1 VFRPL
6 LKPSIFTSALLAAT
20 SLSPAQAPQQAQ
32 PPTASVVTDALPSTV
47 KLQFPNADISTIL
60 DLYET
65 LTRKRL
71 IRPNQVLAGQIYIVI
86 NDEVTREEAIQIIE
100 TTLLIN
106 GFTLVPSEDGKL
118 VKVFGNGVNPR
129 TGGIPIVSAPENL
142 PEGEQV
148 VTYLFKVKHAD
159 PNELAQMMQAYIAPS
174 QAGYTSIIP
183 LVKSQAVLVTENTP
197 ILRGLVRLVEQ
208 MDLPPAEVVSE
219 WITLERA
226 DAKEVLEKLKEIF
239 EKQPTQAGGAPGA
252 PRAVPVTTPGGTPL
266 PDGASVEATGAN
278 IVEISAPK
286 TLTEDAVIVGKI
298 KITADT
304 RTNRIHVVTRPIN
317 LSFVRTLVEEFD
329 RDVPFGQP
337 AERRLRFVTAIDVL
351 EPVIRAI
358 QDPGTK
364 EGGQGGSGSGTG
376 QGNNRQTNGQN
387 TFGGGF
393 GDSDRNGSANGG
405 GRGRSGRGGSGGIG
419 GEELSATQMETTPK
433 AVNVG
438 NTRIIADPLSNKIIV
453 LGNKEV
459 KEKIFAVL
467 DRLDVRPPQV
477 AIHAVIGQLELNEN
491 EQFGVDY
498 IIKKGSG
505 GLVKVPTSTGG
516 TGGTGTG
523 GTGTGG
529 TGTGNGTGGTVGT
542 VDANVPAISKLIGFN
557 NGRPALSLANI
568 LAQSNVSQIAVAGS
582 TGVAGFFTAGN
593 TLDAIV
599 TALESTNRFR
609 VTARPF
615 VFTTNN
621 KKAII
626 SSGQEIAVPAQTQSS
641 ITNGNNLQDNTALN
655 TTIEYINV
663 DLKLEVVPLINSERE
678 VTLDIVQR
686 VAEVSGKTRIGTN
699 DVPTIANRYIK
710 TTVSVPNDG
719 TIVLGGLIQSS
730 DQEGRSGIPY
740 LSRIPYVGAL
750 FRSTTKEKIRREL
763 VVLLRPHVTVSPD
776 ETIQLREREQEY
788 LKIEPDL
795 ETTLIPKGSR
805 IKAPRNPGFRQP
817 APPDLRGKTE
827 PSPLKK

>member
-1 VFRPL
+1 MAV
-6 LKPSIFTSALLAAT
+6 S
-20 SLSPAQAPQQAQ
+20 SLSPAQAPQQVQ
-32 PPTASVVTDALPSTV
+32 PPQPTGVSDALPSTV

-129 TGGIPIVSAPENL
+129 TGGIPIVSDPADL

-148 VTYLFKVKHAD
+148 VTYLFKVKFAD
-159 PNELAQMMQAYIAPS
+159 PNELAQTMQAYIAPS

-183 LVKSQAVLVTENTP
+183 LAKSQAVLVTENTP
-197 ILRGLVRLVEQ
+197 ILRGLIRLVEQ
-208 MDLPPAEVVSE
+208 MDTAPAEVKSE

-239 EKQPTQAGGAPGA
+239 EKQPSQAGGAPGS
-252 PRAVPVTTPGGTPL
+252 PRAVPVATPGGTPI
-266 PDGASVEATGAN
+266 PDGASVESTGAD

-317 LSFVRTLVEEFD
+317 LSFVRTLIEEFD

-364 EGGQGGSGSGTG
+364 EGGQGGSGGGNG

-393 GDSDRNGSANGG
+393 GDGDRNGSGNGG
-405 GRGRSGRGGSGGIG
+405 GRGRSGRGGGGGGIG

-505 GLVKVPTSTGG
+505 GMVKVPTG
-516 TGGTGTG
+516 TG
-523 GTGTGG
+523 GTGG
-529 TGTGNGTGGTVGT
+529 TGTGNGTGGTDGAAAGT
-542 VDANVPAISKLIGFN
+542 VPGISRLIGFN

-599 TALESTNRFR
+599 TALESTSRFR

-626 SSGQEIAVPAQTQSS
+626 SSGQEIPVPAQTQSS

-686 VAEVSGKTRIGTN
+686 VAEVSGKTRIGNN

-776 ETIQLREREQEY
+776 QSIELREREQEY
-788 LKIEPDL
+788 LKLEPDL
-795 ETTLIPKGSR
+795 ETSLIPKGGR
-805 IKAPRNPGFRQP
+805 FKAPRNPGLRPPTPQDFQGKA
-817 APPDLRGKTE
+817 APTPVRK
-827 PSPLKK
+827 

>member
-1 VFRPL
+1 VSRPL
-6 LKPSIFTSALLAAT
+6 LNPFILTFALLAVS
-20 SLSPAQAPQQAQ
+20 SLSPAQAPQE
-32 PPTASVVTDALPSTV
+32 PPPPQKGSGETLPAHDY

-71 IRPNQVLAGQIYIVI
+71 IRPNQVLAGQVYIVI

-118 VKVFGNGVNPR
+118 VKVFGNSVNPR

-142 PEGEQV
+142 PQGEQV
-148 VTYLFKVKHAD
+148 VSYLFKVKYAD
-159 PNELAQMMQAYIAPS
+159 PNELAQTMQAYIAPS

-183 LVKSQAVLVTENTP
+183 LAKSQAVLVTENTP
-197 ILRGLVRLVEQ
+197 ILRGLIRLVEQ

-226 DAKEVLEKLKEIF
+226 DAKDVLEKLKEIF
-239 EKQPTQAGGAPGA
+239 EKQPAQAGGAPGT
-252 PRAVPVTTPGGTPL
+252 PRAVPGATPGGTPI
-266 PDGASVEATGAN
+266 PEGASVDATGAN

-337 AERRLRFVTAIDVL
+337 AERRLRFVTALDVL

-364 EGGQGGSGSGTG
+364 EGGQGGSGGGNG

-387 TFGGGF
+387 TFGGGGF
-393 GDSDRNGSANGG
+393 GDGDRNGSANGG
-405 GRGRSGRGGSGGIG
+405 GRGRSGRGGGGGGGIG

-505 GLVKVPTSTGG
+505 GLVKVPTG
-516 TGGTGTG
+516 TG
-523 GTGTGG
+523 GTGG
-529 TGTGNGTGGTVGT
+529 TGTGNGTGGTDGAAAGT
-542 VDANVPAISKLIGFN
+542 VPGISRLIGFN

-599 TALESTNRFR
+599 TALESTSRFR

-626 SSGQEIAVPAQTQSS
+626 SSGQEIPVPAQTQSS
-641 ITNGNNLQDNTALN
+641 ITNGNNVQDNTALN

-686 VAEVSGKTRIGTN
+686 VAEVSGKTRIGNN

-719 TIVLGGLIQSS
+719 TIVLGGLIQAS

-776 ETIQLREREQEY
+776 ENIQLREREQEY
-788 LKIEPDL
+788 LKLEPDL
-795 ETTLIPKGSR
+795 ETSLIPKGTR
-805 IKAPRNPGFRQP
+805 IKAPRSPGFRQP
-817 APPDLRGKTE
+817 SPPDLRGKTE
-827 PSPLKK
+827 PPPLKK

>member
-1 VFRPL
+1 MSRPL
-6 LKPSIFTSALLAAT
+6 LHPSILTSALLAV
-20 SLSPAQAPQQAQ
+20 SSVSPAQAPQQATTSL
-32 PPTASVVTDALPSTV
+32 PTGVNDALPSTV

-106 GFTLVPSEDGKL
+106 GFTLVPSEDGRL

-129 TGGIPIVSAPENL
+129 TGGIPIVSDPANL

-148 VTYLFKVKHAD
+148 VTYLFKVRYAD
-159 PNELAQMMQAYIAPS
+159 PNDLAQTMQAYIAPS

-183 LVKSQAVLVTENTP
+183 LAKSQAVLVTENTP
-197 ILRGLVRLVEQ
+197 ILRGLIRLVEQ
-208 MDLPPAEVVSE
+208 MDTAPAEVKSE

-239 EKQPTQAGGAPGA
+239 EKQPTQAGGAPGSQ
-252 PRAVPVTTPGGTPL
+252 RAVPVATPGGTPI
-266 PDGASVEATGAN
+266 PDGASVESTGAN

-317 LSFVRTLVEEFD
+317 LSFVRTLIEEFD

-364 EGGQGGSGSGTG
+364 EGGQGGSGAGNG
-376 QGNNRQTNGQN
+376 QGNNRQSNGQN

-393 GDSDRNGSANGG
+393 GDSDRNGTSNGG
-405 GRGRSGRGGSGGIG
+405 GRGRSGRGGGGGIG
-419 GEELSATQMETTPK
+419 GEELSATQMETAPK

-498 IIKKGSG
+498 IIKKGG
-505 GLVKVPTSTGG
+505 GGEVKVPVGTGG
-516 TGGTGTG
+516 TGGTGA
-523 GTGTGG
+523 GG
-529 TGTGNGTGGTVGT
+529 TGTGNGTGGTAGT
-542 VDANVPAISKLIGFN
+542 VAGTVPGISRLITFN
-557 NGRPALSLANI
+557 GAQPALSLSNI

-663 DLKLEVVPLINSERE
+663 DLKLEVVPLINSDRE

-776 ETIQLREREQEY
+776 QSIELREREQEY
-788 LKIEPDL
+788 LKLEPDL
-795 ETTLIPKGSR
+795 ETSLIPKGGR
-805 IKAPRNPGFRQP
+805 FKAPRTPGLRQSTP
-817 APPDLRGKTE
+817 QEPEGKA
-827 PSPLKK
+827 SPTPVKK

>member
-1 VFRPL
+1 MAV
-6 LKPSIFTSALLAAT
+6 S
-20 SLSPAQAPQQAQ
+20 SLSPAQAPQQVQ
-32 PPTASVVTDALPSTV
+32 PPQPTGVSDALPSTV

-129 TGGIPIVSAPENL
+129 TGGIPIVSDPANL

-148 VTYLFKVKHAD
+148 VTYLFKVKFAD
-159 PNELAQMMQAYIAPS
+159 PNDLAQTMQAYIAPS

-183 LVKSQAVLVTENTP
+183 LAKSQAVLVTENTP
-197 ILRGLVRLVEQ
+197 ILRGLIRLVEQ
-208 MDLPPAEVVSE
+208 MDTAPAEVKSE

-239 EKQPTQAGGAPGA
+239 EKQPSQAGGAPGS
-252 PRAVPVTTPGGTPL
+252 PRAVPVATPGGTPI
-266 PDGASVEATGAN
+266 PDGASVESTGAN

-317 LSFVRTLVEEFD
+317 LSFVRTLIEEFD

-364 EGGQGGSGSGTG
+364 AGGQGGSGGGNG

-393 GDSDRNGSANGG
+393 GDGDRNGSGNGG
-405 GRGRSGRGGSGGIG
+405 GRGRSGRGGGGGGGGIG
-419 GEELSATQMETTPK
+419 GEELSATQMETAPK

-505 GLVKVPTSTGG
+505 GMVKVPTGTGG
-516 TGGTGTG
+516 TGGTGP
-523 GTGTGG
+523 
-529 TGTGNGTGGTVGT
+529 GNGTGGTDGSVAGT
-542 VDANVPAISKLIGFN
+542 VPGISRLIGFKD
-557 NGRPALSLANI
+557 GRPGLSLANI
-568 LAQSNVSQIAVAGS
+568 LAQSNISQIAVAGS

-641 ITNGNNLQDNTALN
+641 ITNGNNVQDNTALN

-686 VAEVSGKTRIGTN
+686 VAEVSGKTRIGNN

-776 ETIQLREREQEY
+776 QSIELREREQEY
-788 LKIEPDL
+788 LKLEPDL
-795 ETTLIPKGSR
+795 ETSLIPKGGR
-805 IKAPRNPGFRQP
+805 FKAPRNPGLRPPTPQDFQGKA
-817 APPDLRGKTE
+817 APTPVRK
-827 PSPLKK
+827 

>member
-1 VFRPL
+1 MAV
-6 LKPSIFTSALLAAT
+6 S
-20 SLSPAQAPQQAQ
+20 SLSPAQAPQQVQ
-32 PPTASVVTDALPSTV
+32 PPQPTGVSDALPSTV

-129 TGGIPIVSAPENL
+129 TGGIPIVSAPADL

-148 VTYLFKVKHAD
+148 VTYLFKVKFAD
-159 PNELAQMMQAYIAPS
+159 PNDLAQTMQAYIAPS

-183 LVKSQAVLVTENTP
+183 LAKSQAVLVTENTP
-197 ILRGLVRLVEQ
+197 ILRGLIRLVEQ
-208 MDLPPAEVVSE
+208 MDTAPAEVKSE

-239 EKQPTQAGGAPGA
+239 EKQPSQAGGAPGS
-252 PRAVPVTTPGGTPL
+252 PRAVPVATPGGTPI
-266 PDGASVEATGAN
+266 PDGASVESTGAN

-317 LSFVRTLVEEFD
+317 LSFVRTLIEEFD

-364 EGGQGGSGSGTG
+364 EGGQGTSGGGSG

-387 TFGGGF
+387 TFGSGGF
-393 GDSDRNGSANGG
+393 GDGDRNGTANGG
-405 GRGRSGRGGSGGIG
+405 ARGGRGGAGGGFSSGG

-477 AIHAVIGQLELNEN
+477 AIHAVIGQLELNDN

-505 GLVKVPTSTGG
+505 GMVKVPTGPG
-516 TGGTGTG
+516 GTG

-529 TGTGNGTGGTVGT
+529 TGTGNGTGGTDGAVAGT
-542 VDANVPAISKLIGFN
+542 VPGISRLIGFKD
-557 NGRPALSLANI
+557 GRPGLSLANI
-568 LAQSNVSQIAVAGS
+568 LGQSSISQIAVAGG

-599 TALESTNRFR
+599 TALESTTRFR
-609 VTARPF
+609 VTSRPF

-626 SSGQEIAVPAQTQSS
+626 SSGQRIPTPALTQSS
-641 ITNGNNLQDNTALN
+641 ITNGNNFQDNTAVN
-655 TTIEYINV
+655 TAIEYIDV

-686 VAEVSGKTRIGTN
+686 VAEVSGKTRIGNN

-750 FRSTTKEKIRREL
+750 FRSTTKEKVRREL

-776 ETIQLREREQEY
+776 QSIELREREQEY
-788 LKIEPDL
+788 LKLEPDL
-795 ETTLIPKGSR
+795 ETSLIPKGGR
-805 IKAPRNPGFRQP
+805 FKAPRNPGLRPPTPQDFQGKA
-817 APPDLRGKTE
+817 APTPVRK
-827 PSPLKK
+827 

>member
-1 VFRPL
+1 MD
-6 LKPSIFTSALLAAT
+6 
-20 SLSPAQAPQQAQ
+20 
-32 PPTASVVTDALPSTV
+32 TA
-47 KLQFPNADISTIL
+47 
-60 DLYET
+60 
-65 LTRKRL
+65 
-71 IRPNQVLAGQIYIVI
+71 
-86 NDEVTREEAIQIIE
+86 
-100 TTLLIN
+100 
-106 GFTLVPSEDGKL
+106 
-118 VKVFGNGVNPR
+118 
-129 TGGIPIVSAPENL
+129 
-142 PEGEQV
+142 
-148 VTYLFKVKHAD
+148 
-159 PNELAQMMQAYIAPS
+159 
-174 QAGYTSIIP
+174 
-183 LVKSQAVLVTENTP
+183 
-197 ILRGLVRLVEQ
+197 
-208 MDLPPAEVVSE
+208 PAEVKSE

-239 EKQPTQAGGAPGA
+239 EKQPSQAGGAPGS
-252 PRAVPVTTPGGTPL
+252 PRAVPVATPGGTPI
-266 PDGASVEATGAN
+266 PDGASVESTGAD

-317 LSFVRTLVEEFD
+317 LSFVRTLIEEFD

-364 EGGQGGSGSGTG
+364 EGGQGGSGGGNG

-393 GDSDRNGSANGG
+393 GDGDRNGSGNGG
-405 GRGRSGRGGSGGIG
+405 GRGRSGRGGGGGGIG

-505 GLVKVPTSTGG
+505 GMVKVPTG
-516 TGGTGTG
+516 TG
-523 GTGTGG
+523 GTGG
-529 TGTGNGTGGTVGT
+529 TGTGNGTGGTDGAAAGT
-542 VDANVPAISKLIGFN
+542 VPGISRLIGFN

-599 TALESTNRFR
+599 TALESTSRFR

-626 SSGQEIAVPAQTQSS
+626 SSGQEIPVPAQTQSS
-641 ITNGNNLQDNTALN
+641 ITNGNNVQDNTALN

-686 VAEVSGKTRIGTN
+686 VAEVSGKTRIGNN

-776 ETIQLREREQEY
+776 QSIELREREQEY
-788 LKIEPDL
+788 LKLEPDL
-795 ETTLIPKGSR
+795 ETSLIPKGGR
-805 IKAPRNPGFRQP
+805 FKAPRNPGLRPPTPQDFQGKA
-817 APPDLRGKTE
+817 APTPVRK
-827 PSPLKK
+827 

>member
-1 VFRPL
+1 MAV
-6 LKPSIFTSALLAAT
+6 S
-20 SLSPAQAPQQAQ
+20 SLSPAQAPQQVQ
-32 PPTASVVTDALPSTV
+32 PPQPTGVSDALPSTV

-129 TGGIPIVSAPENL
+129 TGGIPIVSDPADL

-148 VTYLFKVKHAD
+148 VTYLFKVKFAD
-159 PNELAQMMQAYIAPS
+159 PNDLAQTMQAYIAPS

-183 LVKSQAVLVTENTP
+183 LAKSQAVLVTENTP
-197 ILRGLVRLVEQ
+197 ILRGLIRLVEQ
-208 MDLPPAEVVSE
+208 MDTAPAEVKSE

-239 EKQPTQAGGAPGA
+239 EKQPSQAGGAPGS
-252 PRAVPVTTPGGTPL
+252 PRAVPVATPGGTPI
-266 PDGASVEATGAN
+266 PDGASVESTGAN

-317 LSFVRTLVEEFD
+317 LSFVRTLIEEFD

-364 EGGQGGSGSGTG
+364 EGGQGGSGGGNG

-393 GDSDRNGSANGG
+393 GDSDRNGSGNGG
-405 GRGRSGRGGSGGIG
+405 GRGRSGRGGGGGGGIG
-419 GEELSATQMETTPK
+419 GEELSATQMETAPK

-477 AIHAVIGQLELNEN
+477 AIHAVIGQLELSEN

-505 GLVKVPTSTGG
+505 GMVKVPTG
-516 TGGTGTG
+516 TG
-523 GTGTGG
+523 GTGG
-529 TGTGNGTGGTVGT
+529 TGTGNGTGGTDGAVAGT
-542 VDANVPAISKLIGFN
+542 VPGISRLIGFKD
-557 NGRPALSLANI
+557 GRPGLSLANI
-568 LAQSNVSQIAVAGS
+568 LAQSSISQIAVAGS

-686 VAEVSGKTRIGTN
+686 VAEVSGKTRIGNN

-776 ETIQLREREQEY
+776 QSIELREREQEY
-788 LKIEPDL
+788 LKLEPDL
-795 ETTLIPKGSR
+795 ETSLIPKGGR
-805 IKAPRNPGFRQP
+805 FKAPRNPGLRPPTPQDFQGKA
-817 APPDLRGKTE
+817 APTPVRK
-827 PSPLKK
+827 

>member
-1 VFRPL
+1 MSRPL
-6 LKPSIFTSALLAAT
+6 LNLSILTSALLAV
-20 SLSPAQAPQQAQ
+20 SSVSPAQAPQQVQ
-32 PPTASVVTDALPSTV
+32 PPPPPGVSDALPPTI
-47 KLQFPNADISTIL
+47 KLQYPNADISTIL

-65 LTRKRL
+65 LTLKRL

-86 NDEVTREEAIQIIE
+86 NDEVTHEEAIKIIE

-148 VTYLFKVKHAD
+148 VTYLFKVKFAD
-159 PNELAQMMQAYIAPS
+159 PNELAQTMQTYITPS

-183 LVKSQAVLVTENTP
+183 LAKSQAVLVTENTP

-226 DAKEVLEKLKEIF
+226 DAKDVLEKLKEIF
-239 EKQPTQAGGAPGA
+239 DKQPAQAGGAPGA
-252 PRAVPVTTPGGTPL
+252 PRAIPVATPGGTPI
-266 PDGASVEATGAN
+266 PEGASVESAGAN

-304 RTNRIHVVTRPIN
+304 RTNRIHVVTRPVN

-364 EGGQGGSGSGTG
+364 ESGQGGQGGSGGGSG

-387 TFGGGF
+387 TFGGGGF
-393 GDSDRNGSANGG
+393 GDGDRSGSANGG
-405 GRGRSGRGGSGGIG
+405 GRGGSGRGGGGGIG

-505 GLVKVPTSTGG
+505 GLVKVPTG
-516 TGGTGTG
+516 TG
-523 GTGTGG
+523 GTGG
-529 TGTGNGTGGTVGT
+529 TGTGNGTGGTDGAAAGT
-542 VDANVPAISKLIGFN
+542 VPGISRLIGFN

-599 TALESTNRFR
+599 TALESTSRFR

-626 SSGQEIAVPAQTQSS
+626 SSGQEIPVPAQTQSS

-686 VAEVSGKTRIGTN
+686 VAEVSGRTRIGNN

-776 ETIQLREREQEY
+776 QSIELREREQEY
-788 LKIEPDL
+788 LKLEPDL
-795 ETTLIPKGSR
+795 ETSLIPKGGR
-805 IKAPRNPGFRQP
+805 FKAPRSPGLRPQ
-817 APPDLRGKTE
+817 APQDFQGKAAPT
-827 PSPLKK
+827 PVKK

>member
-1 VFRPL
+1 MAV
-6 LKPSIFTSALLAAT
+6 S
-20 SLSPAQAPQQAQ
+20 SLSPAQAPQQVQ
-32 PPTASVVTDALPSTV
+32 PPQPTGVSDALPSTV

-129 TGGIPIVSAPENL
+129 TVGIPIVSDPADL

-148 VTYLFKVKHAD
+148 VTYLFKVKFAD
-159 PNELAQMMQAYIAPS
+159 PNELAQTMQAYIAPS

-183 LVKSQAVLVTENTP
+183 LAKSQAVLVTENTP
-197 ILRGLVRLVEQ
+197 ILRGLIRLVEQ
-208 MDLPPAEVVSE
+208 MDTAPAEVKSE

-239 EKQPTQAGGAPGA
+239 EKQPSQAGGAPGS
-252 PRAVPVTTPGGTPL
+252 PRAVPVATPGGTPI
-266 PDGASVEATGAN
+266 PDGASVESTGAD

-317 LSFVRTLVEEFD
+317 LSFVRTLIEEFD

-364 EGGQGGSGSGTG
+364 EGGQGGSVGGNG

-393 GDSDRNGSANGG
+393 GDGDRNGSGNGG
-405 GRGRSGRGGSGGIG
+405 GRGRSGRGGGGGGGIG
-419 GEELSATQMETTPK
+419 GEELSATQMETAPK

-477 AIHAVIGQLELNEN
+477 AIHAVIGQLELSEN

-505 GLVKVPTSTGG
+505 GMVKVPTG
-516 TGGTGTG
+516 TG
-523 GTGTGG
+523 GTGG
-529 TGTGNGTGGTVGT
+529 TGTGNGTGGTDGAAAGT
-542 VDANVPAISKLIGFN
+542 VPGISRLIGFN
-557 NGRPALSLANI
+557 NGRPGLSLANI
-568 LAQSNVSQIAVAGS
+568 LAQSSVSQIAVAGS

-599 TALESTNRFR
+599 TALESTSRFR

-626 SSGQEIAVPAQTQSS
+626 SSGQEIPVPAQTQSS
-641 ITNGNNLQDNTALN
+641 ITNGNNVQDNTALN

-686 VAEVSGKTRIGTN
+686 VAEVSGKTRIGNN

-776 ETIQLREREQEY
+776 QSIELREREQEY
-788 LKIEPDL
+788 LKLEPDL
-795 ETTLIPKGSR
+795 ETSLIPKGGR
-805 IKAPRNPGFRQP
+805 FKAPRNPGLRPPTPQDFQGKA
-817 APPDLRGKTE
+817 APTPVRK
-827 PSPLKK
+827 